1 MKSALN
7 RAPLLAR
14 RRGGHRRVA
23 RVCTLLD
30 ELDVGLVTVD
40 PGHDLAHVNVAA
52 ATILGIPAGD
62 TTASEFGEAVD
73 RLARRACDPA
83 ETLAELR
90 RLRFGR
96 DTELKTTWQFPDAP
110 THLGI
115 VCKIAARHGF
125 DGQMWMF
132 YDNSRLAEAIESAS
146 QVSNLLRISSD
157 AMLDPQVLVEAVRS
171 EGPIVDL
178 VYREVNRAACGYL
191 GLPRAELVGHSLVE
205 TFPGLAESGLMDAFV
220 NCADTGEPVVLDGI
234 PYHSELLGD
243 LRYYDIRAT
252 QASQDFISLTWRDVT
267 ERSELTARIAL
278 SEERFRLLADN
289 VADVVVRI
297 RNETISWIS
306 RSVSEALGAPAG
318 HWIGVRAEELIPPED
333 RANFSAALA
342 AVDLDGRYKGRARVR
357 GADGVTHWVHLHVKR
372 FHEADGTP
380 NGAVASFRVIDEEV
394 AAEEL
399 ALAQIAERDAQNR
412 SLNRR
417 LQAQTT
423 RLMAELG
430 SAARYVTSILP
441 SDMTGPVPVT
451 SRYVPSQ
458 ELGGDS
464 FDHRWIDDDHLI
476 VYLVD
481 VSGHGVEPAMVSV
494 SVHNLLRSGTLDHDV
509 LLHPDRVLTELNRL
523 FQMDQ
528 QAGNYFTIWYGVYQ
542 PSTRT
547 LRYAGAGHP
556 PAIVLTPDGAD
567 PVRLPSDSVPVGVL
581 EETTFETRSVVL
593 PPVADVLLYSDGAF
607 DLFLP
612 DGRPWTLDEFI
623 DLCARTAASPKW
635 TLDRLINKLRKR
647 SESGLFTD
655 DCTLVRL
662 TIR

>member
-115 VCKIAARHGF
+115 VCKIAARHGL

-132 YDNSRLAEAIESAS
+132 YDNSRLAEACESAS

-423 RLMAELG
+423 RLMAELS

-441 SDMTGPVPVT
+441 SDMDHPVPVT

-509 LLHPDRVLTELNRL
+509 LLHPDRALTELNRL

>member
-509 LLHPDRVLTELNRL
+509 LLHPDRALTELNRL